1 MANDIKAEVGL
12 RIRQLRKNKGLS
24 LEELAHLAGVHPN
37 YLSEAECG
45 KKNFSLTTMEK
56 IAKALEVAV
65 SEFFS
70 GQTATYSPKV
80 RSANRLAYLLRDSS
94 PKEMDAILRT
104 VKFMVRRK

>member
-45 KKNFSLTTMEK
+45 KKNFSLTTIEK

-70 GQTATYSPKV
+70 GRTATYSPKV

-94 PKEMDAILRT
+94 PKEMDTILRT
-104 VKFMVRRK
+104 VKFMVRKK